1 MAKATEVGLKR
12 DSKENRV
19 FYKKVIP
26 SKKSISDMTH
36 EELVEFLQEVYKD
49 VKNIQMFVSEHILNK
64 ETKYLE

>member
-1 MAKATEVGLKR
+1 
-12 DSKENRV
+12 
-19 FYKKVIP
+19 
-26 SKKSISDMTH
+26 MTH